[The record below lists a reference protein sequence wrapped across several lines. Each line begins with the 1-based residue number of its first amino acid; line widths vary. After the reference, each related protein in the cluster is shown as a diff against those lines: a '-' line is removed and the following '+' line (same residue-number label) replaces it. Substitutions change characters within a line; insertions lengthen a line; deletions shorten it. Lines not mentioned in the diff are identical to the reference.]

1 MPEVSDERRQ
11 PSARGRRRRRPE
23 AKPSRVRMSAAQR
36 REQLISIGRQLFAE
50 RGFDATSIEEVAA
63 RAKVSK
69 PVVYEHFG
77 GKEGLYAVVVD
88 REVRALLDRIT
99 TALTAGH
106 PRELLEQAALALL
119 DYIEEETDGFRVL
132 VRESPVMSGTGNFS
146 SVLNDVAHQVEH
158 ILGAE
163 FKSRGYDPKLAELYS
178 QALVGMVALTGRWW
192 LEVRK
197 PRKETVAAHLVN
209 LAWNGLSHLEAKPT
223 LITRAALRW
232 TAGSATAVQRARRTG
247 CLRCVRTPPRRF
259 GGPTLSYRPVASRIR
274 PNISETTTVDIEKLR
289 KFASV
294 CSSDHHQDAR

>member
-1 MPEVSDERRQ
+1 
-11 PSARGRRRRRPE
+11 
-23 AKPSRVRMSAAQR
+23 MSSAQR
-36 REQLISIGRQLFAE
+36 REQLIAIARQIFAE
-50 RGFDATSIEEVAA
+50 RGFDATSIEEIAA

-88 REVRALLDRIT
+88 REVRSLLDRVT

-119 DYIEEETDGFRVL
+119 DYIEGETDGFRVL
-132 VRESPVMSGTGNFS
+132 VRESPVMSATGNFS

-163 FKSRGYDPKLAELYS
+163 FKQRGFDPKLAELYS

-197 PRKETVAAHLVN
+197 PRKDLVAAHLVN
-209 LAWNGLSHLEAKPT
+209 LAWNGLSNLEAKPS
-223 LITRAALRW
+223 LLTRAR
-232 TAGSATAVQRARRTG
+232 
-247 CLRCVRTPPRRF
+247 
-259 GGPTLSYRPVASRIR
+259 
-274 PNISETTTVDIEKLR
+274 
-289 KFASV
+289 
-294 CSSDHHQDAR
+294 

>member
-1 MPEVSDERRQ
+1 
-11 PSARGRRRRRPE
+11 
-23 AKPSRVRMSAAQR
+23 MSSAQR
-36 REQLISIGRQLFAE
+36 REQLISIGRSLFAE

-88 REVRALLDRIT
+88 REVRRLLDRVT
-99 TALTAGH
+99 NALTAGH

-119 DYIEEETDGFRVL
+119 DYIEGETDGFRVL
-132 VRESPVMSGTGNFS
+132 VRESPVMSSSGNFS

-163 FKSRGYDPKLAELYS
+163 FKQRGFDPKLAELYS

-209 LAWNGLSHLEAKPT
+209 LAWKGLSNLEPRPQ
-223 LITRAALRW
+223 LITRR
-232 TAGSATAVQRARRTG
+232 
-247 CLRCVRTPPRRF
+247 
-259 GGPTLSYRPVASRIR
+259 
-274 PNISETTTVDIEKLR
+274 
-289 KFASV
+289 
-294 CSSDHHQDAR
+294 

>member
-1 MPEVSDERRQ
+1 VS
-11 PSARGRRRRRPE
+11 E
-23 AKPSRVRMSAAQR
+23 APTPKVSRVRMSATQR

-50 RGFDATSIEEVAA
+50 RGFDATSIEEVAS

-119 DYIEEETDGFRVL
+119 DYIEAETDGFRVL
-132 VRESPVMSGTGNFS
+132 VRESPVMSATGSFS
-146 SVLNDVAHQVEH
+146 SVLNDIAHQVEH

-163 FKSRGYDPKLAELYS
+163 FKSRDYDPRLAELYA
-178 QALVGMVALTGRWW
+178 QALVGMVALAGRWW

-197 PRKETVAAHLVN
+197 PRKDTVAAHLVN
-209 LAWNGLSHLEAKPT
+209 LAWNGLSHLEKKPT
-223 LITRAALRW
+223 LL
-232 TAGSATAVQRARRTG
+232 VHRR
-247 CLRCVRTPPRRF
+247 
-259 GGPTLSYRPVASRIR
+259 
-274 PNISETTTVDIEKLR
+274 
-289 KFASV
+289 
-294 CSSDHHQDAR
+294 